1 MASPTVHVR
10 VISLPEA
17 EARRAK
23 MRRRLAALGLDF
35 AFVEGVDGRG
45 FDVAAHPA
53 YDAPRRR
60 RAFGR
65 DMTGGEL
72 GCLLSHRS
80 VYEAMVAEDLDP
92 VLVLE
97 DDAVLGAD
105 FPAVLASILRLP
117 RPFDLVRFIGYPKI
131 AHLRQRRLCDLDR
144 GYRLVRLATTP
155 GGAYAYLIRRSGAEK
170 LLPAL
175 QRNWLPV
182 DVTMGRSWAHG
193 LDWAVVQPAV
203 TDYDRALDSHIG
215 EERFHKPAVN
225 GIGATGYL
233 LGRARH
239 TLTESLNKRLA
250 YWSAWPADRR
260 RLKEVGRPAL
270 ILPDASS

>member
-1 MASPTVHVR
+1 
-10 VISLPEA
+10 
-17 EARRAK
+17 
-23 MRRRLAALGLDF
+23 MRRQLAALGLDF

-117 RPFDLVRFIGYPKI
+117 RPFDLVRFIGHPKI
-131 AHLRQRRLCDLDR
+131 ERQRQRRLCDLDR
-144 GYRLVRLATTP
+144 GHRLVRLEGTP

-182 DVTMGRSWAHG
+182 DVMMGRSWQHG
-193 LDWAVVQPAV
+193 LDWAAVQPAV
-203 TDYDRALDSHIG
+203 AYIDHALGSHIG
-215 EERFHKPAVN
+215 DQRFDKTLAK
-225 GIGATGYL
+225 GAAALPGHRL
-233 LGRARH
+233 RRARH
-239 TLTESLNKRLA
+239 TLSESLYKRLA
-250 YWSAWPADRR
+250 YWAAWPADRR
-260 RLKEVGRPAL
+260 RLREAL
-270 ILPDASS
+270 RGSAA